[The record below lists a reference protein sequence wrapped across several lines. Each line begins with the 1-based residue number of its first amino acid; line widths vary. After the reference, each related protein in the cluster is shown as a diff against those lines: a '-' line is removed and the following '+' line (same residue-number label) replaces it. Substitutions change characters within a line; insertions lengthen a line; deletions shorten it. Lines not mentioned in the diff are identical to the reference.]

1 MNFSLLTCSKLT
13 FSFLFFSTDVLSQVT
28 LKESGPGILQPSQ
41 TLSLTCS
48 FSGFSLSTFGMGVS
62 WIRQPSGKGL
72 EWLAHIYWDDD
83 KHYNPSLKSQ
93 LRISKDT
100 SNNQVFLKITTV
112 DTVDTATYYCAR
124 RARCYS
130 LSFQL

>member
-1 MNFSLLTCSKLT
+1 MDELFYPHPIPKL
-13 FSFLFFSTDVLSQVT
+13 SFIFITDVLSEFT

-72 EWLAHIYWDDD
+72 EWLAHIWWNDD
-83 KHYNPSLKSQ
+83 KGYNPSLRS
-93 LRISKDT
+93 
-100 SNNQVFLKITTV
+100 
-112 DTVDTATYYCAR
+112 
-124 RARCYS
+124 
-130 LSFQL
+130 